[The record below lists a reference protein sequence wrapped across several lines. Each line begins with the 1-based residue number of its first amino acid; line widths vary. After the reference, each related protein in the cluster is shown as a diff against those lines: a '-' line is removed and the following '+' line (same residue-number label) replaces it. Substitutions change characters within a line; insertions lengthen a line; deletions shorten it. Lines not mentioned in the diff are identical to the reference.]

1 MLWGCMISP
10 PGMFS
15 VGNFGFIDIKKVI
28 IVWFLLV
35 VIIKLL
41 EYYYPINGKVKLKR
55 FLFRN

>member
-41 EYYYPINGKVKLKR
+41 EYYYPINGKSKTKEV
-55 FLFRN
+55 FI